1 MTVAEATLVGV
12 YDDERHVYQYAGRKL
27 LSVHD
32 VMGAGGLL
40 ADMIGDEYAL
50 WRGTAVHKAVELHVK
65 GTLDPASV
73 DDRIAPYLR
82 AYLDFEAA
90 TGFKVI
96 ETEKPYF
103 NPALGIACRPD
114 LLGRFPGGGEAL
126 VELKSGG
133 LSPWVRIQTAG
144 QDLTLGGGITR
155 ARFGL
160 SIPNTGKPKVL
171 PHRDSNDYRVFLAC
185 VTLAN
190 WKKETKTGRTQK

>member
-1 MTVAEATLVGV
+1 VTVAEAPLVGV
-12 YDDERHVYQYAGRKL
+12 YDDERHVYEYAGRRL
-27 LSVHD
+27 LSVTG
-32 VMGAGGLL
+32 VMAAAGLYDGV
-40 ADMIGDEYAL
+40 MGDEYAL
-50 WRGTAVHKAVELHVK
+50 WRGTAVHKAVELHVL
-65 GTLDPASV
+65 GTLDPESIDA
-73 DDRIAPYLR
+73 RIQPYLN

-90 TGFKVI
+90 TGFKVT

-103 NPALGIACRPD
+103 NPSLGIACRPD

-144 QDLTLGGGITR
+144 QDLVLGGGITR
-155 ARFGL
+155 LRYAL
-160 SIPNTGKPKVL
+160 SIPSTGKPKVL

-190 WKKETKTGRTQK
+190 WKRETKTGGKK